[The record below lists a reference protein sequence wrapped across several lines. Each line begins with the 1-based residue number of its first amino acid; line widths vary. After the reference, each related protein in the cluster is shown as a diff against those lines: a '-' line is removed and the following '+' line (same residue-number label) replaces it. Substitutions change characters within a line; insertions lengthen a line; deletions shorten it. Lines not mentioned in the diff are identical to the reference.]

1 MEASTTA
8 GIIRRMPGWLL
19 PALITAVVVA
29 AFAPGMALTPWHHAV
44 ATYLH
49 ALLLEA
55 FPWLVLGAIAAATA
69 EVLLPSTALP
79 RLAKRL
85 GRWGI
90 PVVAAA
96 APLVPMCECG
106 IIAVVRGLLGKG
118 LPLHLAVTFLLAA
131 PILNPIVLA
140 TTWIAFN
147 DWRMAALRGACGFII
162 ATSTAWMVSRQDP
175 ARLLLPGLVPAA
187 PAEPLGRIS
196 LSGARTA
203 GPPMLTTAAAGWAVA
218 AVAPPLGGRLERI
231 AGSAL
236 SHLTAIAGVFI
247 AGVAVAAIAKASLPA
262 AWFAAVGAQPLIGP
276 LAMMGAAVGL
286 SLCAEADAFV
296 AASLPA
302 AAPHAI
308 LAFLVLGPMLDL
320 KLLLMYRAVF
330 TRRMIAFLAI
340 VLIVQTWLVCQ
351 LARVVL

>member
-1 MEASTTA
+1 
-8 GIIRRMPGWLL
+8 MPGWLI
-19 PALITAVVVA
+19 PALIAATVVV
-29 AFAPGMALTPWHHAV
+29 AFAPGTALTPWHHAV

-69 EVLLPSTALP
+69 EVLLPADALP
-79 RLAKRL
+79 RLARRL

-96 APLVPMCECG
+96 SPIVPMCECG

-118 LPLHLAVTFLLAA
+118 LPLHLAVSFLLAA

-147 DWRMAALRGACGFII
+147 DWRMAALRAACGFVI
-162 ATSTAWMVSRQDP
+162 AIFTAWMVSRQDS
-175 ARLLLPGLVPAA
+175 ARLLLPGLVPATVA
-187 PAEPLGRIS
+187 PLGLLGRIS
-196 LSGARTA
+196 LVGARSGEA
-203 GPPMLTTAAAGWAVA
+203 PALVAAPSGWAVA
-218 AVAPPLGGRLERI
+218 ATPMPRQDRRLRRI
-231 AGSAL
+231 ASSAL
-236 SHLTAIAGVFI
+236 THLNAIATVFI
-247 AGVAVAAIAKASLPA
+247 AGVMVAAIAKASLPA
-262 AWFAAVGAQPLIGP
+262 AWFATVGADPLVGP
-276 LAMMGAAVGL
+276 LAMMGAAFSL

-302 AAPHAI
+302 VAPHAL
-308 LAFLVLGPMLDL
+308 LAFLVLGPLLDF

-330 TRRMIAFLAI
+330 TRRMIALIAG
-340 VLIVQTWLVCQ
+340 VVIVQTYLLCQ